1 MTVAGMAARLKR
13 KSTHASVPPT
23 KLAQG
28 PIYEGPPSWYDDP
41 VNKTTPN
48 MITKLPTRPTRHGA
62 GEVACGKGRTGSMTK
77 AAGLGKAMVADL
89 DTVVT
94 NYAAQA
100 KADRRQ
106 AALDRLAER
115 AGQTINY

>member
-1 MTVAGMAARLKR
+1 
-13 KSTHASVPPT
+13 
-23 KLAQG
+23 
-28 PIYEGPPSWYDDP
+28 
-41 VNKTTPN
+41 
-48 MITKLPTRPTRHGA
+48 MITKLPTRITSLGA

-94 NYAAQA
+94 NYAIQA

-115 AGQTINY
+115 AGETIYY